1 MYKKYHSGYISTD
14 YAHFNSPPFNGK
26 NFILNYGSHIDSYG
40 AIEGGVEILG
50 REIIIEATNEGRAID
65 VLKLIL
71 SSIILLDS
79 YILMSPD
86 IPKIEPVHKNNIN
99 EDKLIE
105 DMRGK
110 YHRSNFPLACLISC
124 KASYRRGYY
133 YALLKYKIGCE
144 LFSMPTIDLDP
155 QQSPYYKTPPSI
167 ENRIRIAQAIII
179 FYSVVEELGLEI
191 RANRDNPSF
200 INGRWNP
207 IIKNE
212 LENRLKEGN
221 IDIDEEFYW
230 HLRSTPTRIERYLK
244 NQRKMNLLDKAL
256 WAYGY
261 TRDSKIKIVD
271 AILLVSWMR
280 SYIASHRISKS
291 SELIKSLSIY
301 DVDNANCL
309 ARRLLLER
317 LGFWKDLFQ

>member
-1 MYKKYHSGYISTD
+1 MYKKYHSGYISSD
-14 YAHFNSPPFNGK
+14 YTHFNSPPFNGK
-26 NFILNYGSHIDSYG
+26 NFILNYGLPIDSYG
-40 AIEGGVEILG
+40 AIEGGIEILG
-50 REIIIEATNEGRAID
+50 REIIIEATNEEKAIN
-65 VLKLIL
+65 VSKLIL

-86 IPKIEPVHKNNIN
+86 ISKIKPVHTNNFN
-99 EDKLIE
+99 EGKLIE

-110 YHRSNFPLACLISC
+110 YHRGDFPLACLITC
-124 KASYRRGYY
+124 KASYRRMYY

-144 LFSMPTIDLDP
+144 LFSIPTIDLDP
-155 QQSPYYKTPPSI
+155 CQSPYYRTSPFI
-167 ENRIRIAQAIII
+167 EDRIRMAQAIIL

-200 INGRWNP
+200 IKGRWNP
-207 IIKNE
+207 VIKKE
-212 LENRLKEGN
+212 LENRLKRAG
-221 IDIDEEFYW
+221 IDVDREFYW
-230 HLRSTPTRIERYLK
+230 NLRSTPTRIERYLK
-244 NQRKMNLLDKAL
+244 NQRKINLLDKAL

-317 LGFWKDLFQ
+317 LGFWKDLF

>member
-1 MYKKYHSGYISTD
+1 MYKKYHSGYISSD
-14 YAHFNSPPFNGK
+14 YTHFNSPPFNGK
-26 NFILNYGSHIDSYG
+26 NFILSYGPHIDSYG
-40 AIEGGVEILG
+40 AIEEGAEILG
-50 REIIIEATNEGRAID
+50 REIIIAAANEERAMN
-65 VLKLIL
+65 VSKLIL

-79 YILMSPD
+79 YILMDPD
-86 IPKIEPVHKNNIN
+86 IPGIKPVYKNNIN
-99 EDKLIE
+99 EDKFIE
-105 DMRGK
+105 DRIGE
-110 YHRSNFPLACLISC
+110 YHRDNFPLACLISC

-144 LFSMPTIDLDP
+144 LFSIPTIDLDP
-155 QQSPYYKTPPSI
+155 QQSPYYKTPPFI
-167 ENRIRIAQAIII
+167 ENRIRMAQAIIL

-207 IIKNE
+207 VIKNE
-212 LENRLKEGN
+212 LENRLKRGS

-230 HLRSTPTRIERYLK
+230 HLRSTPTKIEKYLK

-317 LGFWKDLFQ
+317 LGFWKDLF

>member
-1 MYKKYHSGYISTD
+1 M
-14 YAHFNSPPFNGK
+14 
-26 NFILNYGSHIDSYG
+26 
-40 AIEGGVEILG
+40 
-50 REIIIEATNEGRAID
+50 
-65 VLKLIL
+65 
-71 SSIILLDS
+71 
-79 YILMSPD
+79 
-86 IPKIEPVHKNNIN
+86 N

-124 KASYRRGYY
+124 KTSYRRGYY
-133 YALLKYKIGCE
+133 YALLKYKIACE
-144 LFSMPTIDLDP
+144 LFSIPPIDLDP
-155 QQSPYYKTPPSI
+155 QQPPYYKTPPFI
-167 ENRIRIAQAIII
+167 ENRIRMAQAIIL

-207 IIKNE
+207 VIKNE
-212 LENRLKEGN
+212 LKNRLRRGS
-221 IDIDEEFYW
+221 IDIDGEFYW